1 MLNRPG
7 LSAINGK
14 LCLPCIPASILQ
26 AIAGFVNRDEDN
38 EKLLKSLYRLQ
49 IVDIAL
55 REGRQSDISNQG
67 RGWENF

>member
-7 LSAINGK
+7 LSAINGT

-26 AIAGFVNRDEDN
+26 AIVTFVNRDEDN
-38 EKLLKSLYRLQ
+38 ERLLKSLYRLQ

-55 REGRQSDISNQG
+55 MEGKQSDFSHQV